1 MSLGGYSWLQL
12 FAMPPVPPHN
22 FSWVEPGLVAG
33 MAMPR
38 LPAHYDYLYE
48 NGIRHL
54 VTLTEHKPPYQ
65 DTCPGITLHRIRI
78 VDFCPPSLEQIKTF
92 LKIVEDARVKGEAV
106 AVHCLHGYGRTGT
119 MLACYL
125 VKSRKITGVDAIHE
139 IRQLRRGS
147 IETTEQEK
155 AVIQF
160 HNHIK

>member
-1 MSLGGYSWLQL
+1 
-12 FAMPPVPPHN
+12 MPPVPPHN
-22 FSWVEPGLVAG
+22 FSWVEPGLIAA

-54 VTLTEHKPPYQ
+54 VTLTENKPLYL

-78 VDFCPPSLEQIKTF
+78 MDFCPPSLEQIKTF
-92 LKIVEDARVKGEAV
+92 LKIVEDARAKREAV

-125 VKSRKITGVDAIHE
+125 VTSRKITGVDAIHE

-160 HNHIK
+160 HHHIK